1 MISITEH
8 IQYLILR
15 HDCVIVPGFGALVA
29 QYEPARMSADGL
41 SLMPPRRVLGFN
53 GAVQHDDGLLIGS
66 VARREGLSYD
76 AARMEVE
83 REVLTLRHR
92 LDAGNEVA
100 LPRIGT
106 FECGASG
113 AGMTFVP
120 VVESG
125 IADALLC
132 GLPQLLVSPLAGA
145 GVAGESQ
152 VLEGAPRRV
161 AGRRF
166 VSVMKYAAS
175 VAVLVGLGL
184 TFTTPLSVDMDSV
197 DFAAL
202 ATPKV
207 KLAELPKVSDDA
219 GRELYIVIP
228 DAREATAEVTDKD
241 YSYYLVIASCANRN
255 EALRF
260 IERQGDIGMDMSVL
274 ASGGRHRVYVR
285 AGNDMDALNEF
296 RSTNDL
302 IKKKYADAWIY
313 HYNR

>member
-41 SLMPPRRVLGFN
+41 ALVPPRRVLGFN
-53 GAVQHDDGLLIGS
+53 GAVQHDDGMLIGS
-66 VARREGLSYD
+66 VARREGLSYE

-92 LDAGNEVA
+92 LDAGDEVM

-106 FECGASG
+106 FERGTSG
-113 AGMTFVP
+113 AGMSFVP
-120 VVESG
+120 VMQSG
-125 IADALLC
+125 IADALLS
-132 GLPQLLVSPLAGA
+132 GLPKLSVSPLAGM
-145 GVAGESQ
+145 AGESH
-152 VLEGAPRRV
+152 VLEVEPRRV

-228 DAREATAEVTDKD
+228 DAREATAEVSDKD
-241 YSYYLVIASCANRN
+241 YRYYLVIASCANRN

-302 IKKKYADAWIY
+302 IKKKYTDAWIY